1 MSTNNRRAIAG
12 ELRRKA
18 NDSLDGES
26 LQRALARIAG
36 AEDSSWRGV
45 MRCLADLI
53 EPPLSSS
60 FICEAST
67 IRMLEL
73 REHGGRY
80 GSLWLQIPVLPP
92 LWREYHLRP
101 SPGRSH

>member
-1 MSTNNRRAIAG
+1 MPTNDRRAIAG

-45 MRCLADLI
+45 MRRVADLI
-53 EPPLSSS
+53 DPPLTCNIMSDGSS
-60 FICEAST
+60 FICEKCGGEWPSD
-67 IRMLEL
+67 IRF
-73 REHGGRY
+73 
-80 GSLWLQIPVLPP
+80 
-92 LWREYHLRP
+92 EYCP
-101 SPGRSH
+101 YCGAEIIND

>member
-1 MSTNNRRAIAG
+1 MSTNDRRTIAG

-45 MRCLADLI
+45 MRRVADLI
-53 EPPLSSS
+53 DPTLTCNIMSDGSS
-60 FICEAST
+60 FICEKCGGEWPSD
-67 IRMLEL
+67 IRFEYCPYCGYKLQ
-73 REHGGRY
+73 GG
-80 GSLWLQIPVLPP
+80 I
-92 LWREYHLRP
+92 E
-101 SPGRSH
+101 

>member
-1 MSTNNRRAIAG
+1 MSTNDRRTIAG

-45 MRCLADLI
+45 MRRLADLI

-60 FICEAST
+60 FICEKCGGEWPSD
-67 IRMLEL
+67 IRFEYCPYCGCKLQ
-73 REHGGRY
+73 GG
-80 GSLWLQIPVLPP
+80 V
-92 LWREYHLRP
+92 E
-101 SPGRSH
+101 